1 MLSAF
6 KQGYSWLYE
15 DVRPRIADADIGE
28 ITINFRRNEPPAEW
42 PQQAIH
48 TPIRWLH
55 EIFPI
60 DEILSRELN
69 LDLEKVRFEE
79 VDEGPTYEV
88 LVTDTAGQEILRD
101 TFEPKWVLRP
111 YFDRFQDYEQVRVTT
126 GWMTGWSGDRVLVD
140 ERIVTDPESFWDYYQ
155 TEVLSSLYDHV
166 MGTHEGIPR
175 GGSIDAPF
183 FGELTVDLEMSEPD
197 YRLDLDQEMHT
208 TMDSLH
214 EEIYFGTIEFF
225 DVLGRNSRGQGL
237 IFPGR
242 VLSLIHI

>member
-126 GWMTGWSGDRVLVD
+126 GWMTGWSGDRVL
-140 ERIVTDPESFWDYYQ
+140 W
-155 TEVLSSLYDHV
+155 
-166 MGTHEGIPR
+166 
-175 GGSIDAPF
+175 
-183 FGELTVDLEMSEPD
+183 MS
-197 YRLDLDQEMHT
+197 
-208 TMDSLH
+208 
-214 EEIYFGTIEFF
+214 
-225 DVLGRNSRGQGL
+225 GL
-237 IFPGR
+237 
-242 VLSLIHI
+242 